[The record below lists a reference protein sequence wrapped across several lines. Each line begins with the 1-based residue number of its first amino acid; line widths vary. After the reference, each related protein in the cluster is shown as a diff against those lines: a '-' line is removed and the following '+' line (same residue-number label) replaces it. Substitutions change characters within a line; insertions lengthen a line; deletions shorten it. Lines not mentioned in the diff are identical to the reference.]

1 MMIGQIAIA
10 ALSVHSVAKSFGGT
24 RVVNDVSLAIK
35 PGEFISL
42 LGPSGCGKTTL
53 LRMIAGLEI
62 PDAGT
67 IALGDRDITDL
78 PVWERN
84 IGVVFQNYALF
95 PHMTVAENVGFGL
108 RTRKIPRAMIEAKV
122 RDALKLVRLA
132 DFGSR
137 STDKLS
143 GGQKQRVALA
153 RALVTDPKLLL
164 LDEPLGALDRKL
176 REQMQVELK
185 MLQREIGITTLMVTH
200 DQEEALTLSDRI
212 AVMSEGRIL
221 QDGSPKEVY
230 ERPRDAFVAEFIG
243 MSNLMKGT
251 VVEIQGSKRLAI
263 SDGIVLDL
271 PSGIV
276 ASADASIFI
285 RPEKLSLADKSGP
298 PGSSLPG
305 KIVHVSYSG
314 SVTHCF
320 VDVGLQR
327 PLTVLITNRS
337 NHEEAS
343 PKIGDTTWV
352 SWDVGNIV
360 AL

>member
-10 ALSVHSVAKSFGGT
+10 ALSVHSVAKTFGGV
-24 RVVNDVSLAIK
+24 RVVKDVSLAIK

-53 LRMIAGLEI
+53 LRMIAGLEV
-62 PDAGT
+62 PDSGT
-67 IALGDRDITDL
+67 IALGGKDITRL

-95 PHMTVAENVGFGL
+95 PHMSVAENVAFGL
-108 RTRKIPRAMIEAKV
+108 RTRKTPRAVADEKV
-122 RDALKLVRLA
+122 RDVLRLVRLE
-132 DFGSR
+132 DFGAR
-137 STDKLS
+137 SPEKLS

-185 MLQREIGITTLMVTH
+185 MLQRQIGVTTLMVTH

-212 AVMSEGRIL
+212 AVMNEGTIL
-221 QDGSPKEVY
+221 QDDAPKEVY

-243 MSNLMKGT
+243 MSNLMRGH
-251 VVEIQGSKRLAI
+251 VVE
-263 SDGIVLDL
+263 SDGNTRLTVSERVIVDL
-271 PSGIV
+271 PSG
-276 ASADASIFI
+276 AAPAADVSVFI
-285 RPEKLSLADKSGP
+285 RPEKLSLADEPGS

-305 KIVHVSYSG
+305 KVVHVAYSG

-320 VDVGLQR
+320 VDVGLPR
-327 PLTVLITNRS
+327 PLTVLVTNRS
-337 NHEEAS
+337 NNDDVGSRIGAS
-343 PKIGDTTWV
+343 TWV
-352 SWDVGNIV
+352 SWEADSIV
-360 AL
+360 VL

>member
-1 MMIGQIAIA
+1 MIGPIAIA
-10 ALSVHSVAKSFGGT
+10 ALSVHAVAKSFGGT
-24 RVVNDVSLAIK
+24 RVIKDVSLAIR

-53 LRMIAGLEI
+53 LRMIAGLEA
-62 PDAGT
+62 PDLGT
-67 IALGDRDITDL
+67 IALGDKDITSV
-78 PVWERN
+78 PAWERN

-95 PHMTVAENVGFGL
+95 PHMTVAENIGFGL
-108 RTRKIPRAMIEAKV
+108 RTRKLPRTTIEAKV
-122 RDALKLVRLA
+122 RDVLKLVRLE

-185 MLQREIGITTLMVTH
+185 MLQRKIGITTLMVTH

-221 QDGSPKEVY
+221 QDGSPKEIY

-243 MSNLMKGT
+243 MSNVMKGR
-251 VVEIQGSKRLAI
+251 VLDAGGSSQLAV
-263 SDGIVLDL
+263 SDRVVLDL
-271 PSGIV
+271 PPGIGPTRDV
-276 ASADASIFI
+276 SIFI
-285 RPEKLSLADKSGP
+285 RPEKLSLVDKSGA
-298 PGSSLPG
+298 PGSSIQG
-305 KIVHVSYSG
+305 RIVHVSYSG
-314 SVTHCF
+314 AVTHCF
-320 VDVGLQR
+320 VDIGLQR
-327 PLTVLITNRS
+327 PLTVLITNSS
-337 NHEEAS
+337 NHDDAG
-343 PKIGDTTWV
+343 PRIGETTWV
-352 SWDVGNIV
+352 SWDVRNIV
-360 AL
+360 VL

>member
-1 MMIGQIAIA
+1 MMLGQIAIA
-10 ALSVHSVAKSFGGT
+10 ALSLHSIAKSFSGA
-24 RVVNDVSLAIK
+24 RVVKDVSLAIK

-53 LRMIAGLEI
+53 LRMIAGLEM
-62 PDAGT
+62 PDSGT
-67 IALGDRDITDL
+67 IALGGKDITGV

-95 PHMTVAENVGFGL
+95 PHMTVAENIAFGL
-108 RTRKIPRAMIEAKV
+108 RTRKVSRTTIEAKV
-122 RDALKLVRLA
+122 QDALKLVRLD
-132 DFGSR
+132 DFGPR
-137 STDKLS
+137 STEKLS

-153 RALVTDPKLLL
+153 RALVTDPRLLL

-212 AVMSEGRIL
+212 AVMSDGRIL
-221 QDGSPKEVY
+221 QDDSPKEIY
-230 ERPRDAFVAEFIG
+230 ERPRDAFVADFIG
-243 MSNLMKGT
+243 MSNLMQGK
-251 VVEIQGSKRLAI
+251 VVESDGKKRIAI
-263 SDGIVLDL
+263 SEKAVLEL
-271 PSGIV
+271 PPDVI
-276 ASADASIFI
+276 SAADVSIFV
-285 RPEKLSLADKSGP
+285 RPEKLSLAEVPGAA
-298 PGSSLPG
+298 GSSLPG

-320 VDVGLQR
+320 VDVGLQK

-337 NHEEAS
+337 NRDDEG
-343 PKIGDTTWV
+343 PRVGQPIWV
-352 SWDVGNIV
+352 NWDARNIV
-360 AL
+360 VL

>member
-10 ALSVHSVAKSFGGT
+10 ALSVHSVTKSFGGA
-24 RVVNDVSLAIK
+24 RVVKDVSLAIK

-53 LRMIAGLEI
+53 LRMIAGLES
-62 PDAGT
+62 PDSGT
-67 IALGDRDITDL
+67 IALGNKDITGI

-95 PHMTVAENVGFGL
+95 PHMTVAENIGFGL
-108 RTRKIPRAMIEAKV
+108 RTRKVPKATAEAKV
-122 RDALKLVRLA
+122 RDALKLVHLA

-200 DQEEALTLSDRI
+200 DQEEALTLSDRL

-221 QDGSPKEVY
+221 QDGSPKEIY
-230 ERPRDAFVAEFIG
+230 ERPRDAFVAEF
-243 MSNLMKGT
+243 T
-251 VVEIQGSKRLAI
+251 VMPIRSSKSRAASGWRSPTGSFLICRRESRRAATPPYSSGRRSCRLPTRRTHREVRCRER
-263 SDGIVLDL
+263 SYT
-271 PSGIV
+271 SH
-276 ASADASIFI
+276 I
-285 RPEKLSLADKSGP
+285 R
-298 PGSSLPG
+298 
-305 KIVHVSYSG
+305 
-314 SVTHCF
+314 
-320 VDVGLQR
+320 GL
-327 PLTVLITNRS
+327 
-337 NHEEAS
+337 
-343 PKIGDTTWV
+343 
-352 SWDVGNIV
+352 
-360 AL
+360 

>member
-1 MMIGQIAIA
+1 MLGQIAIA
-10 ALSVHSVAKSFGGT
+10 ALSVHSVAKSFGGA
-24 RVVNDVSLAIK
+24 RVVKDVSLAIR

-53 LRMIAGLEI
+53 LRMIAGLEM
-62 PDAGT
+62 PDSGT
-67 IALGDRDITDL
+67 IALGDKDITGV
-78 PVWERN
+78 PVWQRN

-95 PHMTVAENVGFGL
+95 PHMTVAENIAFGL
-108 RTRKIPRAMIEAKV
+108 RTRKVSRTTIEAKV
-122 RDALKLVRLA
+122 RDALKLVRLD
-132 DFGSR
+132 DFGPR
-137 STDKLS
+137 STEKLS

-212 AVMSEGRIL
+212 AVMSDGRIL
-221 QDGSPKEVY
+221 QDDSPKEIY
-230 ERPRDAFVAEFIG
+230 ERPRDAFVADFIG
-243 MSNLMKGT
+243 MSNLMQGK
-251 VVEIQGSKRLAI
+251 VVEFDGKKRIAI
-263 SDGIVLDL
+263 SEKAVLEL
-271 PSGIV
+271 PPDAI
-276 ASADASIFI
+276 SAAHVSIFV
-285 RPEKLSLADKSGP
+285 RPEKLSLDEVPGAA
-298 PGSSLPG
+298 GSSLPG

-320 VDVGLQR
+320 VDVGLQK

-337 NHEEAS
+337 SRDDEG
-343 PKIGDTTWV
+343 PRVGQPIWV
-352 SWDVGNIV
+352 NWDARNIV
-360 AL
+360 VL